1 MVGSSAVVWWPNSGS
16 KFQNVHTI
24 WFMRKVSSM
33 KDEIDSI
40 VGSSTCYGSGCS
52 FSRYVP
58 RAIDADISLEDGT
71 GISLTRR
78 RQGRSLK
85 VRKWPFCDIST
96 QADSLEYNSSVIK
109 PFLPSNRIPVVRN
122 GIHCENVYMHGHMR
136 CTYVGKSH

>member
-1 MVGSSAVVWWPNSGS
+1 MRDDDLVRGLVVVWWPNSGS

-52 FSRYVP
+52 FLRYVP
-58 RAIDADISLEDGT
+58 RAIDADISLKDGT

-78 RQGRSLK
+78 LQNRSLK
-85 VRKWPFCDIST
+85 FRKWSFCGTST
-96 QADSLEYNSSVIK
+96 QTDSLEYNSSVITVF
-109 PFLPSNRIPVVRN
+109 FLGPSPPLCETVSPVKTFTCMT
-122 GIHCENVYMHGHMR
+122 I
-136 CTYVGKSH
+136 